1 MAEPPALRISDRDR
15 EDAVTL
21 LREAAGEGRLT
32 LEELTER
39 VELAYAARTD
49 ADLAV
54 LSADLP
60 TGYATR
66 TPAPLPRR
74 EVEATGTGSTDWVV
88 AVMGGAERRGRW
100 QLHDRT
106 NVVAV
111 MGGCEIDLREAE
123 LSSADVEITAV
134 SVMGGIDILVP
145 DGVFVEVSGLAVMG
159 ANENKAGADV
169 PPPGAPVVRVKAY
182 SVMGAVSVKR
192 KRLREALSDKLATR
206 RLS

>member
-1 MAEPPALRISDRDR
+1 VRS
-15 EDAVTL
+15 
-21 LREAAGEGRLT
+21 AA
-32 LEELTER
+32 
-39 VELAYAARTD
+39 
-49 ADLAV
+49 
-54 LSADLP
+54 
-60 TGYATR
+60 
-66 TPAPLPRR
+66 
-74 EVEATGTGSTDWVV
+74 
-88 AVMGGAERRGRW
+88 GRW

-134 SVMGGIDILVP
+134 SIMGGIDILVP

-182 SVMGAVSVKR
+182 S
-192 KRLREALSDKLATR
+192 
-206 RLS
+206 